1 MSLDVSII
9 KIGKDEND
17 DFNIFELN
25 HLATN
30 FAITCEK
37 GFTGS
42 FVGWLKGLSKDWRE
56 IANRDNPDYE
66 LPSEVIYDANITH
79 NLGKMADKAG
89 IYEALWRPYRLKP
102 DYKKFEKHED
112 EYAYEQAQ
120 IIYCDDI
127 IPIIEIGLAK
137 LKANPKYYK
146 KFDSENGWGIY
157 DHFVPF
163 VEKYLEALKANP
175 NLIVKTNR

>member
-1 MSLDVSII
+1 MVVCNKIYIMSLDVEII
-9 KIGKDEND
+9 RKYHVSYDEGKTLEPK
-17 DFNIFELN
+17 E
-25 HLATN
+25 
-30 FAITCEK
+30 E
-37 GFTGS
+37 
-42 FVGWLKGLSKDWRE
+42 E
-56 IANRDNPDYE
+56 IY
-66 LPSEVIYDANITH
+66 SSNITH
-79 NLGKMADKAG
+79 NLGEMADKAG

-102 DYKKFEKHED
+102 DYKEFENYDD

-146 KFDSENGWGIY
+146 KFDSDNGWGIY

-175 NLIVKTNR
+175 NLIVKTDR